1 LEPLRIN
8 LLGGFLLEEGRRALP
23 PIPSRAARS
32 LFAYLAVN
40 RDRRHTRDLLAG
52 LFWPDLPEAKARRR
66 LSQALWQVQDVLAE
80 TSAGEPYLLT
90 TTDAVVFNSAA
101 PFWLDVD
108 QFERA
113 LDVVEPDEQLDPGG
127 RWIALDQL
135 RAAVEL
141 YRGDFLAGFYDDWVT
156 FEQERLRERYL
167 NALTVLVDLLAGAG
181 DNQQALAYARRLT
194 NHDPLRETAHRA
206 AIRLYF
212 LLGRVN
218 DALQQFERCKTVLA
232 DELGTEPSPET
243 QALYERIV
251 RYRENELEPVGS
263 RRQPAQSPLFRR
275 DGAVPFVGRRDE
287 RAILV
292 DRIELALRSEGGVV
306 LVEGEPGVGKT
317 RLAREVCDDA
327 RWRGFDVLWARCH
340 ANDMARPYAPLAE
353 ALRNALTPLRVQQLA
368 QRLGPVWM
376 RGLARIERR
385 ITDWIPDLP
394 EGAPLR
400 PGEERE
406 RIREALLR
414 ALVALARSAPLLL
427 VVDDVQWADS
437 ETLDVLRALGP
448 HLDSSR
454 LLVFLTARKEES
466 RDREEVWDTLR
477 ELDRTCGRGRLL
489 VGPFSVFE
497 LGELVRRSLG
507 LATVP
512 PRFCARLLDD
522 TGGNALFALETLRAL
537 RDEGRLDAKVVETT
551 DLDQIAT
558 AQPLPITPD
567 VQRVVTT
574 RVAALS
580 DAETHVVELTALRG
594 AVVDLA
600 TLEHASGLERGALL
614 DAIDDL
620 LARGLIVDVEDGY
633 AFHHE
638 QVRSVV
644 EDSIRPEARAD
655 MHRRLASA
663 LSATHPDDV
672 DALARHYSEGGVS
685 EVAVRYLAESGNRA
699 LELGAYRSA
708 LHSFARAVELA
719 PGAGVTRLDH
729 FNLVAHYE
737 RCLDVL
743 GHREEHAPA
752 LELLEELAG
761 DEPRLLA
768 EVERRRAWWSAH
780 SARFDDSEHAARRA
794 VSLFEQ
800 VGDRE
805 GAGASLVALA
815 AALRWS
821 GRSAEAV
828 PVLETAID
836 VLDADTTARAEAR
849 CELGHALREMQRY
862 EEARS
867 QLSLAHAES
876 EASGDVRGAAEA
888 LGVAGVVAMEE
899 GDAVAAEEAL
909 RDALERCRTIGYR
922 HGEGLQL
929 LNLGNLCYSKGDIA
943 EALDFYNDAA
953 VAFVELGN
961 RRAEA
966 MARANDAWVR
976 HAVLGD
982 DDTAE
987 REARESL
994 EYFRRMGD
1002 HRGEAH
1008 CLDVLGAAAARTER
1022 YDDARTFLHRGLAA
1036 LTDEPDAWLELHLQ
1050 RSIALVDLAAGDH
1063 DAALARIDAAVA
1075 TCDASGAN
1083 EQRPGIVAV
1092 LGLVLLEMGRP
1103 EDAYAATSEAVRS
1116 LEAGGEY
1123 ACAALWWHHRAA
1135 LAAGRSADAAVALDA
1150 AHTQLQ
1156 RRVDGLPA
1164 DLRRR
1169 AIDRV
1174 PEHAGI
1180 AAAHALQNPVVSTV
1194 VLPRAG
1200 APTGRSLRAEE
1211 RVEVQWT
1218 VEVPEDVA
1226 VVDVAERRRRQLLRL
1241 LDEATRQ
1248 GAAPTVDDLA
1258 DAVGASRST
1267 VRRDLAT
1274 MRQQGVATPT
1284 RGHRER
1290 E

>member
-1 LEPLRIN
+1 LDPLRIN
-8 LLGGFLLEEGRRALP
+8 LLGGFLLEEGRRTLP

-90 TTDAVVFNSAA
+90 TADAVVFNSAA

-113 LDVVEPDEQLDPGG
+113 LDTVEPDEQFRPQEHG
-127 RWIALDQL
+127 IALDQL
-135 RAAVEL
+135 RAGIEL

-251 RYRENELEPVGS
+251 RYRQNELQPVGPLQAS
-263 RRQPAQSPLFRR
+263 QSPLFRR

-287 RAILV
+287 RSILV
-292 DRIELALRSEGGVV
+292 DRIELALRSQGGVV

-317 RLAREVCDDA
+317 RLVREVCDDA

-340 ANDMARPYAPLAE
+340 GNDMARPYAPIAD
-353 ALRNALTPLRVQQLA
+353 ALGAALTPLRAQQLA
-368 QRLGPVWM
+368 QRLGPVWL
-376 RGLARIERR
+376 RSLARIERR
-385 ITDWIPDLP
+385 ITEWIPDLP
-394 EGAPLR
+394 EDPPLR

-437 ETLDVLRALGP
+437 ETLEMLRALGP
-448 HLDSSR
+448 HLDGSR
-454 LLVFLTARKEES
+454 LLVCLTARKEES

-477 ELDRTCGRGRLL
+477 DLDRTCGRGRLL

-512 PRFCARLLDD
+512 PRFSARLLDD

-537 RDEGRLDAKVVETT
+537 RDEGRLDASAVEMS

-558 AQPLPITPD
+558 AEPLPITPD

-594 AVVDLA
+594 TVVDLA
-600 TLEHASGLERGALL
+600 TLEHASGLDRGALL
-614 DAIDDL
+614 DAIDGL
-620 LARGLIVDVEDGY
+620 LARGLLVDIDPGY

-644 EDSIRPEARAD
+644 ADSIRPAVRAD

-663 LSATHPDDV
+663 HAVTHPNDV
-672 DALARHYSEGGVS
+672 DALALHYSEGGVP
-685 EVAVRYLAESGNRA
+685 EVAVRYLTESGNRA
-699 LELGAYRSA
+699 LDLGAYRSA

-719 PGAGVTRLDH
+719 PSAAATVLDRFDLH
-729 FNLVAHYE
+729 AHYE

-743 GHREEHAPA
+743 GHRDEQAAA
-752 LELLEELAG
+752 LDRLDDLAG
-761 DEPRLLA
+761 DEPKLRA
-768 EVERRRAWWSAH
+768 EVERRRAWWCAYCGE
-780 SARFDDSEHAARRA
+780 FDEAEVAARRA
-794 VSLFEQ
+794 VKLHEQ
-800 VGDRE
+800 VNDRE

-821 GRSAEAV
+821 GRSAVAV

-836 VLDADTTARAEAR
+836 VLDDDATARAEAR

-862 EEARS
+862 DEARS
-867 QLSLAHAES
+867 QLALARAES
-876 EASGDVRGAAEA
+876 EACGDVRGEAEA

-899 GDAVAAEEAL
+899 GDAAAADLAL

-929 LNLGNLCYSKGDIA
+929 LNLANLCYSQGNIA
-943 EALDFYNDAA
+943 EALAFYNDAA

-966 MARANDAWVR
+966 MVRANDAWVR

-982 DDTAE
+982 DDIAE

-994 EYFRRMGD
+994 DYFRQVGD
-1002 HRGEAH
+1002 YRGEAH
-1008 CLDVLGAAAARTER
+1008 CLDVLGASAA
-1022 YDDARTFLHRGLAA
+1022 
-1036 LTDEPDAWLELHLQ
+1036 
-1050 RSIALVDLAAGDH
+1050 S
-1063 DAALARIDAAVA
+1063 
-1075 TCDASGAN
+1075 
-1083 EQRPGIVAV
+1083 
-1092 LGLVLLEMGRP
+1092 
-1103 EDAYAATSEAVRS
+1103 
-1116 LEAGGEY
+1116 
-1123 ACAALWWHHRAA
+1123 
-1135 LAAGRSADAAVALDA
+1135 
-1150 AHTQLQ
+1150 
-1156 RRVDGLPA
+1156 
-1164 DLRRR
+1164 
-1169 AIDRV
+1169 
-1174 PEHAGI
+1174 
-1180 AAAHALQNPVVSTV
+1180 
-1194 VLPRAG
+1194 
-1200 APTGRSLRAEE
+1200 
-1211 RVEVQWT
+1211 
-1218 VEVPEDVA
+1218 
-1226 VVDVAERRRRQLLRL
+1226 
-1241 LDEATRQ
+1241 
-1248 GAAPTVDDLA
+1248 
-1258 DAVGASRST
+1258 
-1267 VRRDLAT
+1267 
-1274 MRQQGVATPT
+1274 
-1284 RGHRER
+1284 
-1290 E
+1290 